1 MMSPFNKIPMVVSVL
16 YVMVA
21 ASVVSDSTKCGPEE
35 FACADGSRQVLTNTL
50 FVASLQNE

>member
-50 FVASLQNE
+50 FVASPQNE